1 MIWEKSSIIYS
12 NCYRI
17 FDYDITHACT
27 LIFESNHFKK
37 NIFSNI
43 TIILVHSNL
52 TAKRPDC
59 YPLFDTVSSLYEMFR
74 SFKNLFYH
82 INWRIIGFSF
92 RNKSFIFFL
101 YCLRQFLEG
110 SNGTKGISRWIHSYY
125 IVIEKEFE
133 KRYDNQLLDVFRY
146 VFCRNSDLEIERKK
160 SQ

>member
-27 LIFESNHFKK
+27 LTFESNHLKK

-92 RNKSFIFFL
+92 RNKSFIFF
-101 YCLRQFLEG
+101 
-110 SNGTKGISRWIHSYY
+110 Y
-125 IVIEKEFE
+125 IV
-133 KRYDNQLLDVFRY
+133 
-146 VFCRNSDLEIERKK
+146 
-160 SQ
+160 